1 MLRREKERDIPELLW
16 KVISRLCEN
25 KLILFSRLTA
35 SMAPK
40 SPPLQVFRPIPTG
53 LLAHPLPA
61 PIKPLHSFVR
71 ENISACVTIYIY
83 THIHIDEVTAL
94 HGYATRGQSRNY
106 SVYFLLRKNVLF
118 WGEYYRFIVEEG
130 RDCDSEEKGKKKRVR
145 TKRRCLIIIRGTSR
159 RWIRIDNS
167 KRVITCPIQNRCQ
180 REKCGWDTGVDVIEN
195 KRGWS
200 KSRWRG
206 NGYAD
211 STTEYRRA
219 FTASR
224 KIFRAGLS
232 EHFLA
237 EACAGVARSIDR
249 GYVLL
254 QTGTRVLERKLMR
267 ENLN

>member
-1 MLRREKERDIPELLW
+1 M
-16 KVISRLCEN
+16 
-25 KLILFSRLTA
+25 
-35 SMAPK
+35 
-40 SPPLQVFRPIPTG
+40 
-53 LLAHPLPA
+53 
-61 PIKPLHSFVR
+61 
-71 ENISACVTIYIY
+71 
-83 THIHIDEVTAL
+83 
-94 HGYATRGQSRNY
+94 
-106 SVYFLLRKNVLF
+106 
-118 WGEYYRFIVEEG
+118 EEG
-130 RDCDSEEKGKKKRVR
+130 RDCDSEEKGKKKRVG

-195 KRGWS
+195 KRRRVG
-200 KSRWRG
+200 G
-206 NGYAD
+206 EEYAD

>member
-1 MLRREKERDIPELLW
+1 M
-16 KVISRLCEN
+16 
-25 KLILFSRLTA
+25 
-35 SMAPK
+35 
-40 SPPLQVFRPIPTG
+40 
-53 LLAHPLPA
+53 
-61 PIKPLHSFVR
+61 
-71 ENISACVTIYIY
+71 
-83 THIHIDEVTAL
+83 
-94 HGYATRGQSRNY
+94 
-106 SVYFLLRKNVLF
+106 
-118 WGEYYRFIVEEG
+118 EEG

-267 ENLN
+267 ESELIGSGGCEIVQEIIRLGESEDFSKYRKDFLSKYRNVIFY